1 MKKCMYKIENM
12 PLKTSSVF
20 SRHWQMSQSACF
32 SSKIL
37 LWNNKGWSAATR
49 VLGLWWH
56 LMVYVEAIMGH
67 CCKWRVK
74 QVNVSVVDINF
85 IIGSLVLI
93 HGTVLHRSAEN
104 KSEKSRHAYTF
115 HIVEQE
121 NTEWSKQNW

>member
-1 MKKCMYKIENM
+1 M
-12 PLKTSSVF
+12 
-20 SRHWQMSQSACF
+20 
-32 SSKIL
+32 
-37 LWNNKGWSAATR
+37 
-49 VLGLWWH
+49 
-56 LMVYVEAIMGH
+56 
-67 CCKWRVK
+67 
-74 QVNVSVVDINF
+74 NVSVVDITF